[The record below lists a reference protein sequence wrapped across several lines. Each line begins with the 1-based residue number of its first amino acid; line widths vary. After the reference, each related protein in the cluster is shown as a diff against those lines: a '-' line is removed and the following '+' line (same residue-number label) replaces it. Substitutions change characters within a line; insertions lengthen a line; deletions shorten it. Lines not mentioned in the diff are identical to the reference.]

1 MPLYEYLCAKCGNK
15 FETIEKFSDVAQTV
29 HSGCGGAVERL
40 ISAPALQFKGSGW
53 YVNDYAKSGSKGA
66 KESQEHKD
74 SKSGEAK
81 SSDTKSSDT
90 KSSDTKSSDTKSSET
105 KSSDSSSSSSS
116 SPATSPPPSSS
127 SSGSGS
133 GSSASSGSDTK
144 KS

>member
-81 SSDTKSSDT
+81 SG
-90 KSSDTKSSDTKSSET
+90 DTKSSET

>member
-90 KSSDTKSSDTKSSET
+90 KSSET